1 VLSDTWVHVRRGPAQ
16 GIMALSGLVTV
27 LDTAVALAV
36 VHKAVLDENY
46 RRLTAEQAGKLLAP
60 AQTAGL

>member
-1 VLSDTWVHVRRGPAQ
+1 VLSDTWVRVRRGPAP
-16 GIMALSGLVTV
+16 GIMALAGLERV

-36 VHKAVLDENY
+36 VHEAVLDEGY
-46 RRLTAEQAGKLLAP
+46 RLTSEQAGKLLAA